1 MEFWVE
7 LFLRVIKK
15 KVKLDEVLVR
25 KPSIYFNSVDS
36 SSPLLKNERQT
47 EM

>member
-1 MEFWVE
+1 MSRIISKSNQE
-7 LFLRVIKK
+7 
-15 KVKLDEVLVR
+15 KVKLDEVSVG